1 MHGDA
6 AGSGV
11 FFGQR
16 STTWKAGHPKTT
28 PDPFRPIP
36 ATKYLAGCLGTGP
49 RDTCQSRKSF
59 FHALSEKG
67 GPPNR
72 PFTARPGGAKP
83 MDFDRRK
90 RTYED
95 RVRDRRRE
103 RTPPHR
109 PQDRRGDSAE
119 QQRLARVGPG
129 GYQQPV
135 FDPPLA
141 VSKSLA
147 APKRNPSGKCSD
159 SNELR
164 LQTRVHF
171 EPLSSRIL
179 PRWKSIRSIVIP
191 AHALSHERNMPVS
204 SRWCVEGG

>member
-1 MHGDA
+1 MES
-6 AGSGV
+6 GSPENDS
-11 FFGQR
+11 R
-16 STTWKAGHPKTT
+16 PLS
-28 PDPFRPIP
+28 PDSSNKISGRVLRNRATRYLPIKEVILP
-36 ATKYLAGCLGTGP
+36 CSV
-49 RDTCQSRKSF
+49 RR
-59 FHALSEKG
+59 G
-67 GPPNR
+67 GPPYR